1 MMLIALDDDALDDD
15 ALDGDDAQDTGGGGR
30 SGGEGCSCKQ
40 SEAPGDFHKRCHRDN
55 KVSGDYDDDDFTKKG
70 HVSLPV
76 LLKFDK
82 SLSSSSRVSYIYF
95 SLSHS
100 VSF

>member
-55 KVSGDYDDDDFTKKG
+55 KVSGDNDDFTKKG

-76 LLKFDK
+76 LLKLDK
-82 SLSSSSRVSYIYF
+82 SLSSSSHVS
-95 SLSHS
+95 
-100 VSF
+100 